1 MIPEWEAAWGFGDGF
16 HAPAHLALNGAAER
30 GLEPLKGMGMLRRAT
45 WSKEERGGGCGG
57 GWVSFGNVPSEF
69 DQIPW
74 ILGLGEE
81 FGLGVAVTGCHKLA
95 LVPPFFSPLFQVSGS
110 LRASVSLS
118 SLSQHGGCVWAR
130 LGSPPWWHRGQEA
143 VPPPVT
149 VTAWCPP
156 GWGSSHEGCFSFAK
170 LQSICFPGRKA
181 FYYYYYHY
189 YYFFLLHLERA
200 SIPRRHPRGPA
211 LAEIRCSFGD
221 KSWGKISIKVD
232 AL

>member
-1 MIPEWEAAWGFGDGF
+1 MEVDGF
-16 HAPAHLALNGAAER
+16 PLEMFPRSLTKSR
-30 GLEPLKGMGMLRRAT
+30 GFWGWVRSLGSVRLSLVAT
-45 WSKEERGGGCGG
+45 SWLWCLLSFLPYFGCLGLSVPQFPSLPFPSTEAVCGHGWGPPRGG
-57 GWVSFGNVPSEF
+57 
-69 DQIPW
+69 
-74 ILGLGEE
+74 
-81 FGLGVAVTGCHKLA
+81 T
-95 LVPPFFSPLFQVSGS
+95 
-110 LRASVSLS
+110 
-118 SLSQHGGCVWAR
+118 
-130 LGSPPWWHRGQEA
+130 RGQEA